1 MSPFLTYINN
11 FHFGKKTLIFF
22 LFGSFIISGSYAQKD
37 NDYSLKDSVLVNEMN
52 AKALKHRYYYTDS
65 LLSLSQRSYTISE
78 QIKYFSGKNSAL
90 LNIASYYA
98 DNGQVPKA
106 ITTYKKI
113 INSENPVKSETLT
126 LTKNNL
132 GLTYYYMGNYAKAL
146 SLYLEA
152 LEIARNSNDIKM
164 LSVLNEN
171 IASLYNAQKDYK
183 QALIFLDK
191 AVKLNDSIGDE
202 LRSAK
207 TYCNFGDVY
216 AKDGNYELAMFNINK
231 SIGVFEKHKNMR
243 WVAQSYKT
251 KGNIYLHQKK
261 YEWALRWYDQSAL
274 LHSKIENL
282 RDKTELL
289 NGMTSAYLGLGKD
302 SLALPLAKESFQI
315 SKNINSLENL
325 GIAARN
331 LYLLNKK
338 VENYPEALNFHEL
351 YQSIS
356 DSTSRAENNHGLAL
370 QKTKMEY
377 EKQKEQ
383 IVAQNNQELAKQ
395 RRFLYFGFV
404 LLLILGGI
412 IYLVQRSRKANKSLN
427 DRLQAKQEILENRE
441 KELEEI
447 NLTKD
452 KLFSIIGHDL
462 RGPIG
467 ALLEVLKMIRTGDI
481 KKSEF
486 NQFVPRL
493 INDVDH
499 ISFTL
504 NNLLSWGM
512 SQMNGSTTKPTLY
525 GLELLIDNNVRL
537 LTETA
542 KNKSIT
548 IKNNISQELHSYS
561 DANQVDIV
569 IRNII
574 SNALKFTPEKGTI
587 TINAKEKTKL
597 WIISI
602 SDTGIGM
609 DEETLGK
616 IFAKNESFTTFGTNN
631 EKGTGLG
638 LSLCKEMVE
647 NNGGSIWVKSEIGK
661 GSSFFFSVPKGEKE
675 YKNVS

>member
-1 MSPFLTYINN
+1 
-11 FHFGKKTLIFF
+11 
-22 LFGSFIISGSYAQKD
+22 
-37 NDYSLKDSVLVNEMN
+37 
-52 AKALKHRYYYTDS
+52 
-65 LLSLSQRSYTISE
+65 
-78 QIKYFSGKNSAL
+78 
-90 LNIASYYA
+90 
-98 DNGQVPKA
+98 
-106 ITTYKKI
+106 
-113 INSENPVKSETLT
+113 
-126 LTKNNL
+126 
-132 GLTYYYMGNYAKAL
+132 
-146 SLYLEA
+146 
-152 LEIARNSNDIKM
+152 
-164 LSVLNEN
+164 
-171 IASLYNAQKDYK
+171 
-183 QALIFLDK
+183 
-191 AVKLNDSIGDE
+191 
-202 LRSAK
+202 
-207 TYCNFGDVY
+207 
-216 AKDGNYELAMFNINK
+216 
-231 SIGVFEKHKNMR
+231 
-243 WVAQSYKT
+243 
-251 KGNIYLHQKK
+251 
-261 YEWALRWYDQSAL
+261 
-274 LHSKIENL
+274 
-282 RDKTELL
+282 
-289 NGMTSAYLGLGKD
+289 
-302 SLALPLAKESFQI
+302 
-315 SKNINSLENL
+315 
-325 GIAARN
+325 
-331 LYLLNKK
+331 
-338 VENYPEALNFHEL
+338 
-351 YQSIS
+351 
-356 DSTSRAENNHGLAL
+356 
-370 QKTKMEY
+370 MEY

-412 IYLVQRSRKANKSLN
+412 IYLVQRSRKAHKSLN

-597 WIISI
+597 WIISV

>member
-37 NDYSLKDSVLVNEMN
+37 SDYSLKDSVLVNEMN

-183 QALIFLDK
+183 QALVFLDK

-274 LHSKIENL
+274 LHNKIENL

-338 VENYPEALNFHEL
+338 VKNYPEALNFHEL

-356 DSTSRAENNHGLAL
+356 DSTSRAENNHSLAL

-412 IYLVQRSRKANKSLN
+412 IYLVQRSRKAHKSLN

-597 WIISI
+597 WIISV